1 MTKKAAYFNLE
12 VGGFFVEKVL
22 GVLFMSNEKLQVEYV
37 LVGDL
42 KFYERNTRT
51 HSDEQ
56 VAQLSESIKEF
67 GFTNPVLIDE
77 DSVLIAGHGRTTAA
91 KLLGLKEI
99 PAIRLSGLSGAQ
111 RKALRIAD
119 NKLALEAGWDEELLA
134 IELQELEDIGFDV
147 SLTGFDFEELEALI
161 NGEDDQDD
169 QSAEAEEPEKQK
181 EFLVRVVCKS
191 KSHQQKVY
199 EELQGL
205 GFECKV

>member
-1 MTKKAAYFNLE
+1 
-12 VGGFFVEKVL
+12 
-22 GVLFMSNEKLQVEYV
+22 MSNKKLQVEYV
-37 LVGDL
+37 LVDDL
-42 KFYERNTRT
+42 KFYTRNTRT
-51 HSDEQ
+51 HSEDQ

-77 DSVLIAGHGRTTAA
+77 DNVLIAGHGRTAAA

-99 PAIRLSGLSGAQ
+99 PSIRLAGLSEAQ

-119 NKLALEAGWDEELLA
+119 NKLALDAGWDEELLA

-161 NGEDDQDD
+161 SGEDDQNSQTVED
-169 QSAEAEEPEKQK
+169 EEPEKQK
-181 EFLVRVVCKS
+181 EFSVRVVCKS

-199 EELQGL
+199 DELQGL

>member
-1 MTKKAAYFNLE
+1 
-12 VGGFFVEKVL
+12 
-22 GVLFMSNEKLQVEYV
+22 MSNEKLQVEYV
-37 LVGDL
+37 LVDDL

-51 HSDEQ
+51 HSDDQ
-56 VAQLSESIKEF
+56 VAQLSKSIKEF

-77 DSVLIAGHGRTTAA
+77 DGVLIAGHGRTTAA

-99 PAIRLSGLSGAQ
+99 PAIRLSGLSEAQ

-119 NKLALEAGWDEELLA
+119 NKLALEAGWDEELLV

-147 SLTGFDFEELEALI
+147 SLTGFNFEELEALI
-161 NGEDDQDD
+161 SGEDDQDS
-169 QSAEAEEPEKQK
+169 QLAEDSEPEKQK
-181 EFLVRVVCKS
+181 EFLVRVVCKN

-199 EELQGL
+199 DELQGL